1 MNFSRI
7 FHVAFVYQLRNF
19 EFWVLFFFATPL
31 FSSFISPQKKMT
43 SKELDSLSLG
53 QLFSTGQA
61 ILTELEDSSLSSVDP
76 EYQAKVKDAIQ
87 RLGRADD
94 LVAQLNIFSD
104 NEIIGDINT
113 NDLKFLL
120 TTAYLG
126 DLTLKISGK
135 DIDRSKILE
144 KSRVK

>member
-1 MNFSRI
+1 MIS
-7 FHVAFVYQLRNF
+7 Q
-19 EFWVLFFFATPL
+19 VLHG
-31 FSSFISPQKKMT
+31 M
-43 SKELDSLSLG
+43 SLG

-61 ILTELEDSSLSSVDP
+61 ILTELEDSSLSSIDP
-76 EYQAKVKDAIQ
+76 VYQAKVNDAIR
-87 RLGRADD
+87 RLIRADD

-104 NEIIGDINT
+104 NEIIDDINT

-144 KSRVK
+144 KSRVKIHSSVNKSVEYSTFFCFIGIYTTFP

>member
-1 MNFSRI
+1 
-7 FHVAFVYQLRNF
+7 
-19 EFWVLFFFATPL
+19 
-31 FSSFISPQKKMT
+31 MT

-135 DIDRSKILE
+135 DVDRSKILE